1 MLAKLK
7 QKDDHFLKDSITLAE
22 DEHTIMAK
30 ADTTDERRKTID
42 KAHDKSNATPTPTLT
57 QQVRNSTY

>member
-7 QKDDHFLKDSITLAE
+7 QQDDHFLKESITLAE
-22 DEHTIMAK
+22 DERTVMAK
-30 ADTTDERRKTID
+30 ADTTDERQKSID
-42 KAHDKSNATPTPTLT
+42 KGHDKSNATSTPTLT